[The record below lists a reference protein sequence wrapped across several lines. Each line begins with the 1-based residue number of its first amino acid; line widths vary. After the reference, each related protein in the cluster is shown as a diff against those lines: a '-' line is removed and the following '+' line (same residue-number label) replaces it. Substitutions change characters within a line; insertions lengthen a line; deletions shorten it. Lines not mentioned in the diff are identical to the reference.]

1 MGYAWD
7 VATGKGAVEA
17 KKGVYDDAL
26 NVKRNAVVL
35 FLVNHYGGVGVEGV
49 AWVYAL
55 KERAKAHDTTAY
67 VLGGPTR
74 KQWVVH
80 WMHRL
85 SINVAAADARRCRRR
100 LPGLRAKARAP
111 ARARP
116 DQRA

>member
-1 MGYAWD
+1 MT
-7 VATGKGAVEA
+7 TGTGAVA
-17 KKGVYDDAL
+17 LRKGDYHDAIH
-26 NVKRNAVVL
+26 VKRNATVL
-35 FLVNHYGGVGVEGV
+35 FLVNHYGGIGVEGV

-85 SINVAAADARRCRRR
+85 SIAVTGADARRCIRR
-100 LPGLRAKARAP
+100 LPGLRAKARAA

-116 DQRA
+116 RQRA